1 MRRGGEGVSR
11 KARGV
16 ETEWDARL
24 RLDEGGD
31 VDLVEGGDAGRGGRA
46 GWPETAFVISCRC
59 LYTL

>member
-1 MRRGGEGVSR
+1 MGVSR